1 MNKTV
6 ESIAQTH
13 GEQILQTYLREAKF
27 LYLKNIPKQT
37 VIAALLLQLK
47 NPYALARVF
56 KTSINKLEHL
66 INNGAYKSFYIPK
79 RRGGQRLIEV
89 PEIPLLNTQ
98 KGLNFFLQA
107 YYACIKP
114 QSVHGFIKT
123 KNYSDKPSG
132 IVSNASI
139 HVNKA
144 TVLNIDLKDFF
155 QNISSKQIYQ
165 LFRSP
170 LFNYNENMSA
180 AYTLLCT
187 HKGHLPTGAPTSPIL
202 SNFICLELDRAME
215 QFSLIHELSY
225 SRYADDLSFSSNKQI
240 NTNTLLD
247 LIGRINT
254 LGFQINNKKV
264 RMQGRR
270 CRQTATGLVV
280 NQKVNVDRRY
290 IRNIRATLHDFQ
302 LNGLANAS
310 TKHFKLQETASEGQQ
325 QHFISR
331 IQAQINFVGSV
342 RGKDDG
348 IYNKLK
354 QALDHQI
361 KSVIRVKWYNY
372 HSKLEKREN

>member
-6 ESIAQTH
+6 ESIAQDW
-13 GEQILQTYLREAKF
+13 GEQILQTYLRDAKF
-27 LYLKNIPKQT
+27 LSLKNIPKQY
-37 VIAALLLQLK
+37 VIAAMFLK
-47 NPYALARVF
+47 LNSPYTLARVF
-56 KTSINKLEHL
+56 KTTINSLEKR
-66 INNGAYKSFYIPK
+66 INNGSYNSFYIPK
-79 RRGGQRLIEV
+79 RKGGQRLIEV
-89 PEIPLLNTQ
+89 PETPLLKTQ

-123 KNYSDKPSG
+123 KSYSNKPSG
-132 IVSNASI
+132 IISNASMHI
-139 HVNKA
+139 NKA

-155 QNISSKQIYQ
+155 QNISSKQVFQ

-170 LFNYNENMSA
+170 LFNFNENMAA

-202 SNFICLELDRAME
+202 SNFICLELDRAMQ
-215 QFSLIHELSY
+215 QFCLIHELSY
-225 SRYADDLSFSSNKQI
+225 SRYADDLSFSSNQHI
-240 NTNTLLD
+240 STNTLLD
-247 LIGRINT
+247 LISAINA
-254 LGFQINNKKV
+254 LGFQINDKKV

-270 CRQTATGLVV
+270 GRQTVTGLVV

-290 IRNIRATLHDFQ
+290 IRKLRAALHDLE

-310 TKHFKLQETASEGQQ
+310 TKHFKLQETASEAQQ

-342 RGKDDG
+342 RGKDDEVFL
-348 IYNKLK
+348 KLK
-354 QALDHQI
+354 LKFVGLWANYEKI
-361 KSVIRVKWYNY
+361 KQVT
-372 HSKLEKREN
+372 LE